1 MFTARY
7 LSGIHRVFI
16 TFAGLIFKD
25 LFRQYILLFFSIVIL
40 ASCSEYNKI
49 LKSNDA
55 ELKYTEAKK
64 LYEKEQ
70 YIKAAPLFDDLLV
83 RFKGDKRFEEVYY
96 LFARCKFEMREIPL
110 ASYHFKNFYES
121 FPLSTRAEEALYM
134 HVYCSY
140 LESYPYYL
148 DPETT
153 RQAMDNFQLFIN
165 VYPQSPKVE
174 ECNKYMD
181 ELRGRLRKK
190 AVMSARLYL
199 KMEDYRAAIIAF
211 KNAIKDFPEI
221 ENRDELQ
228 FLIVKSSFL
237 LAQNSIESKKIERF
251 EDVLKAFTDFAEDA
265 APESPYY
272 KDANQYNEKAK
283 QQLNQLKS
291 NTKQ

>member
-1 MFTARY
+1 M
-7 LSGIHRVFI
+7 VF
-16 TFAGLIFKD
+16 
-25 LFRQYILLFFSIVIL
+25 

-49 LKSNDA
+49 LKSHDA
-55 ELKYTEAKK
+55 ERKYTEAKR
-64 LYEKEQ
+64 LYEKKQ
-70 YIKAAPLFDDLLV
+70 YLKAAPLFDDLLV

-96 LFARCKFEMREIPL
+96 LFASCKYELNEIPL
-110 ASYHFKNFYES
+110 AGYHFKNFYES
-121 FPLSTRAEEALYM
+121 FPLSTRAEDALYM

-148 DPETT
+148 DPEST

-174 ECNKYMD
+174 ECNKYLD

-190 AVMSARLYL
+190 AIMSARLYL

-221 ENRDELQ
+221 ENRDELHY
-228 FLIVKSSFL
+228 LILKSSYL
-237 LAQNSIESKKIERF
+237 LAQNSIESKQIERF
-251 EDVLKAFTDFAEDA
+251 EDVLKAYSDFTEDA
-265 APESPYY
+265 TPESPYH
-272 KDANQYNEKAK
+272 KDAGEYNERAK